1 METLVV
7 APPHRNQYYGRRKY
21 GVRDRFSSHSSRGL
35 RDINCRFKSGS
46 GILPTPLSLYN
57 GYFVAKKGFS
67 FQSTKEPVSPIDKAK
82 KVMIYKDKSCE
93 TPVFFKPNDGE
104 RSSEDC
110 LSCSKL
116 WAGPAYSNSPPPSS
130 LPMPKF
136 SILQKHCVSHESG
149 VLDHSRRDS
158 LLNTDSATKDLRR
171 ILHLDMG
178 DE

>member
-1 METLVV
+1 METLLVV
-7 APPHRNQYYGRRKY
+7 PQHRNQYYGRSKY

-35 RDINCRFKSGS
+35 RDINCRFRSGS
-46 GILPTPLSLYN
+46 GILPTPLSLCN

-67 FQSTKEPVSPIDKAK
+67 FQSTKEQVSTNDKSK
-82 KVMIYKDKSCE
+82 KVMIIKENCE
-93 TPVFFKPNDGE
+93 TAVILKPNDGE
-104 RSSEDC
+104 RFSEDH

-136 SILQKHCVSHESG
+136 SILQKQCVSPESG